1 RHSLGRI
8 AMKAAEAC
16 GATDAEVVDRVCRG
30 ETELFEVLMR
40 RYNQRLYR
48 AARSVF
54 PSNPGE
60 AEDVVQDAWV
70 RAFAHLSQFE
80 GGSSLPTWLVRIT
93 LHEAWARARRLRRS
107 EPLGDADADAGPG
120 KEFIM
125 HPSPA
130 PDPETDAAG
139 TEMRAI
145 LEAAVAAL
153 PETYRTVFV
162 LRTVEDM
169 STEETADS
177 LESTADAV
185 KTRLHRA
192 RGLLRKELF
201 ARAGA
206 SQAALYPFAGA
217 RCDRIVAA
225 VLSRVGARTR
235 VPDVLA

>member
-1 RHSLGRI
+1 MPVKVES
-8 AMKAAEAC
+8 C

-40 RYNQRLYR
+40 RYNQKLYR

-54 PSNPGE
+54 PSDPGE

-80 GGSSLPTWLVRIT
+80 GRSSLPTWLVRIT

-107 EPLGDADADAGPG
+107 EPLGDLDADAPDASKRR
-120 KEFIM
+120 KEAIM
-125 HPSPA
+125 DHPSPA

-139 TEMRAI
+139 TEMRGI

-162 LRTVEDM
+162 LRAVEDM
-169 STEETADS
+169 STEETAES
-177 LESTADAV
+177 LEISPDAV

-192 RGLLRKELF
+192 RGMLRRDLF

-206 SQAALYPFAGA
+206 SQSGLYHFAGA

-225 VLSRVGARTR
+225 VLSRVGAGPTGL
-235 VPDVLA
+235 DNLA

>member
-1 RHSLGRI
+1 
-8 AMKAAEAC
+8 MKAEAC

-40 RYNQRLYR
+40 RYNQKLYR

-54 PSNPGE
+54 PSDPVE

-80 GGSSLPTWLVRIT
+80 GRSSLPTWLVRIT

-107 EPLGDADADAGPG
+107 EPLGDVDSDVPDAAERR
-120 KEFIM
+120 KEFTM
-125 HPSPA
+125 SYSSPA
-130 PDPETDAAG
+130 PDPETGAAG
-139 TEMRAI
+139 TEMRGI

-153 PETYRTVFV
+153 PESYRTVFV
-162 LRTVEDM
+162 LRAVEDM
-169 STEETADS
+169 STEETAES
-177 LESTADAV
+177 LEISPDAV

-192 RGLLRKELF
+192 RGMLRKELF

-206 SQAALYPFAGA
+206 SQAALYPFLGA

-225 VLSRVGARTR
+225 VLSRVGART
-235 VPDVLA
+235 PGLDILA

>member
-1 RHSLGRI
+1 
-8 AMKAAEAC
+8 MKAEAG

-40 RYNQRLYR
+40 RYNQKLYR

-54 PSNPGE
+54 PSDPGE

-80 GGSSLPTWLVRIT
+80 GRSSLPTWLVRIT

-107 EPLGDADADAGPG
+107 EPLGDVDADAPDATKRR
-120 KEFIM
+120 KEFTM
-125 HPSPA
+125 NVPSPA

-139 TEMRAI
+139 TEMRGI
-145 LEAAVAAL
+145 VEAAVAAL
-153 PETYRTVFV
+153 PEGYRTVFV
-162 LRTVEDM
+162 LRAVEEM
-169 STEETADS
+169 STEETAES
-177 LESTADAV
+177 LEISPDAV

-192 RGLLRKELF
+192 RGLLRKELL

-225 VLSRVGARTR
+225 VLSRVGART
-235 VPDVLA
+235 PGLDILA

>member
-1 RHSLGRI
+1 MDPRAEGC
-8 AMKAAEAC
+8 KAP
-16 GATDAEVVDRVCRG
+16 DAEVVDRVRRG

-40 RYNQRLYR
+40 RYNQKLYR

-54 PSNPGE
+54 PRDPVE

-80 GGSSLPTWLVRIT
+80 GRSSLPTWLVRIT

-107 EPLGDADADAGPG
+107 EPLREPDAEAATVRR
-120 KEFIM
+120 KESTM
-125 HPSPA
+125 EYPSPVA
-130 PDPETDAAG
+130 DPETDAAG

-162 LRTVEDM
+162 LRAVEDM
-169 STEETADS
+169 STEETAES
-177 LESTADAV
+177 LEISSDAV

-206 SQAALYPFAGA
+206 SQAALYAFAGE

-225 VLSRVGARTR
+225 VLSRVGTR
-235 VPDVLA
+235 ADGHHAPA

>member
-1 RHSLGRI
+1 
-8 AMKAAEAC
+8 MKAEAA
-16 GATDAEVVDRVCRG
+16 GATDAEVVDRVRRG

-40 RYNQRLYR
+40 RYNQKLYR

-54 PSNPGE
+54 PSDPGE

-80 GGSSLPTWLVRIT
+80 GRSSLPTWLVRIT

-107 EPLGDADADAGPG
+107 EPLGDVDADAPDATKRR
-120 KEFIM
+120 KEFTM
-125 HPSPA
+125 NVASPA

-139 TEMRAI
+139 TEMRGI

-153 PETYRTVFV
+153 PEGYRTVFV
-162 LRTVEDM
+162 LRAVEEM
-169 STEETADS
+169 STEETAES
-177 LESTADAV
+177 LEISTDAV

-225 VLSRVGARTR
+225 VLSRVGAPT
-235 VPDVLA
+235 PGLDILA

>member
-1 RHSLGRI
+1 MHPR
-8 AMKAAEAC
+8 AEGCSAP
-16 GATDAEVVDRVCRG
+16 DAEVVDRVRRG

-40 RYNQRLYR
+40 RYNQKLYR

-54 PSNPGE
+54 PGDPVE

-80 GGSSLPTWLVRIT
+80 GRSSLPTWLVRIT

-107 EPLGDADADAGPG
+107 EPLRDPDAEDATGRR
-120 KEFIM
+120 KESTM
-125 HPSPA
+125 EDPSPLSN
-130 PDPETDAAG
+130 PETAAAG

-153 PETYRTVFV
+153 PESYRTVFV
-162 LRTVEDM
+162 LRAVDDM
-169 STEETADS
+169 STEETAES
-177 LESTADAV
+177 LEISPDAV

-225 VLSRVGARTR
+225 VLSRVGARTDGGR
-235 VPDVLA
+235 VPV

>member
-1 RHSLGRI
+1 
-8 AMKAAEAC
+8 MKADAC
-16 GATDAEVVDRVCRG
+16 RATDAEVVDRVRRG

-40 RYNQRLYR
+40 RYNQKLYR

-54 PSNPGE
+54 PADPGE

-80 GGSSLPTWLVRIT
+80 GRSSLPTWLVRIT

-107 EPLGDADADAGPG
+107 EPLGEFDADASTGRRKEHPMEHLSPG
-120 KEFIM
+120 
-125 HPSPA
+125 

-139 TEMRAI
+139 TELRAI
-145 LEAAVAAL
+145 LEAAVASL

-169 STEETADS
+169 STEETAES
-177 LESTADAV
+177 LEITTDAV

-192 RGLLRKELF
+192 RGLLRKEIF
-201 ARAGA
+201 ARAGGT
-206 SQAALYPFAGA
+206 QAAGALYPFAGA

-225 VLSRVGARTR
+225 VLSRVGARAAG
-235 VPDVLA
+235 DVLA

>member
-1 RHSLGRI
+1 MHPR
-8 AMKAAEAC
+8 AEDCRAP
-16 GATDAEVVDRVCRG
+16 DAEVVDRVRRG

-40 RYNQRLYR
+40 RYNQKLYR

-54 PSNPGE
+54 PGDPVE
-60 AEDVVQDAWV
+60 TEDVVQDAWV

-80 GGSSLPTWLVRIT
+80 GRSSLPTWLVRIT

-107 EPLGDADADAGPG
+107 EPLRDADAEADRG
-120 KEFIM
+120 KDPTME

-130 PDPETDAAG
+130 SDPETSAAG

-153 PETYRTVFV
+153 PESYRTVFV
-162 LRTVEDM
+162 LRAVEDM
-169 STEETADS
+169 STEETAES
-177 LESTADAV
+177 LEISPDAV
-185 KTRLHRA
+185 KTRLLRA

-225 VLSRVGARTR
+225 VLSRVGARTDGGP
-235 VPDVLA
+235 VPA

>member
-1 RHSLGRI
+1 
-8 AMKAAEAC
+8 MQPPEEDFKAP
-16 GATDAEVVDRVCRG
+16 DAEVVDRVRRG

-40 RYNQRLYR
+40 RYNQTLYR

-54 PSNPGE
+54 PGDPVE
-60 AEDVVQDAWV
+60 TEDVVQDAWV

-80 GGSSLPTWLVRIT
+80 GRSSLPTWLVRIT

-107 EPLGDADADAGPG
+107 EPLQDADTEAASVRR
-120 KEFIM
+120 KESPM
-125 HPSPA
+125 EHPSPVS
-130 PDPETDAAG
+130 DPETHAAG

-153 PETYRTVFV
+153 PESYRTVFV
-162 LRTVEDM
+162 LRAVEDM
-169 STEETADS
+169 STEETAES
-177 LESTADAV
+177 LEISPDAV

-225 VLSRVGARTR
+225 VLSRVGARTDGGH
-235 VPDVLA
+235 VPV